1 MLFLTQAIEKIE
13 LSYIEMGEIVGG
25 MDAWEIESH

>member
-1 MLFLTQAIEKIE
+1 MLLLTQAIEKIE

-25 MDAWEIESH
+25 MYAQEIEGH